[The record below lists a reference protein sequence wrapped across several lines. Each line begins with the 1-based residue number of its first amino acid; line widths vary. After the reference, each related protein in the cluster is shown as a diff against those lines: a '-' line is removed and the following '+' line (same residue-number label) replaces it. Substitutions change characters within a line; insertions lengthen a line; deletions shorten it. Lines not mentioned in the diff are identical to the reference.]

1 MYRGNQLFIF
11 YDYINFNYFQIMSD
25 QSKKWY
31 VVRAIAGKEKKAK
44 EYIENEISRLA
55 LQEFVSQVLIPTE
68 KVYSVRNGKRIS
80 KDRSL
85 FPGYVLIEA
94 NLVGEIAHII
104 KSIPNVINFISEK
117 NGSPVPLQ
125 ESEINRI
132 LGKMDDLYGQSE
144 ELTDPFIIGES
155 VKIVDGPFS
164 NFSGTI
170 EEINDEKRKLKVT
183 VKIFGRKTPV
193 ELSFIQVEKE

>member
-1 MYRGNQLFIF
+1 
-11 YDYINFNYFQIMSD
+11 MSD

-80 KDRSL
+80 KDRCL

-132 LGKMDDLYGQSE
+132 LGKMDD
-144 ELTDPFIIGES
+144 
-155 VKIVDGPFS
+155 
-164 NFSGTI
+164 
-170 EEINDEKRKLKVT
+170 
-183 VKIFGRKTPV
+183 
-193 ELSFIQVEKE
+193 